1 MNTTLGAVIALI
13 ILSALF
19 SATETA
25 YTSLSFFQLKTL
37 ENRRSRSGRL
47 AFRLSQNREQL
58 LTTALIGNNV
68 VNLSAS
74 ALVTTIALKYFSSPA
89 VGYATGVLTLI
100 ILIFGEIVPKQL
112 ALAHNV
118 RIAISMAYPMKVLM
132 TLLFP
137 LVWLLRILASGV
149 TRFFGTKEE
158 PIITTEG
165 MMHVVDAAEDEGLVD
180 QYESDLMQRAIHFS
194 STIVRTIM
202 THRTE
207 VFTLSSDLTIEEAFP
222 MIVKSGF
229 SRIPIYHENQEN
241 IVGVL
246 LLRDVLRA
254 QQKHVVNKTLASV
267 SRKPIY
273 VIEQMHLDDLFYL
286 FKKDKLQ
293 QAIVV
298 DEYGG
303 FSGVVTMEDVAEQLF
318 GELFDEHEHRF
329 PDRVVENKDRP
340 GSFLVMAD
348 APFQQVIDD
357 LDLSCERERF
367 STVAAYLLE
376 EAGSIPV
383 EGEVI
388 ITPLGTWQI
397 LLMKGNK
404 VEVVEFTPNPASV
417 D

>member
-25 YTSLSFFQLKTL
+25 YTSLSFFQIKTL

-74 ALVTTIALKYFSSPA
+74 ALVTTIALKYFSSLA

>member
-58 LTTALIGNNV
+58 LTTALVGNNV

-165 MMHVVDAAEDEGLVD
+165 MMHVVDAAEDEGLV
-180 QYESDLMQRAIHFS
+180 
-194 STIVRTIM
+194 
-202 THRTE
+202 
-207 VFTLSSDLTIEEAFP
+207 
-222 MIVKSGF
+222 
-229 SRIPIYHENQEN
+229 
-241 IVGVL
+241 
-246 LLRDVLRA
+246 
-254 QQKHVVNKTLASV
+254 
-267 SRKPIY
+267 
-273 VIEQMHLDDLFYL
+273 
-286 FKKDKLQ
+286 
-293 QAIVV
+293 
-298 DEYGG
+298 
-303 FSGVVTMEDVAEQLF
+303 
-318 GELFDEHEHRF
+318 
-329 PDRVVENKDRP
+329 
-340 GSFLVMAD
+340 
-348 APFQQVIDD
+348 
-357 LDLSCERERF
+357 
-367 STVAAYLLE
+367 
-376 EAGSIPV
+376 
-383 EGEVI
+383 
-388 ITPLGTWQI
+388 
-397 LLMKGNK
+397 
-404 VEVVEFTPNPASV
+404 
-417 D
+417 

>member
-1 MNTTLGAVIALI
+1 
-13 ILSALF
+13 
-19 SATETA
+19 
-25 YTSLSFFQLKTL
+25 
-37 ENRRSRSGRL
+37 
-47 AFRLSQNREQL
+47 
-58 LTTALIGNNV
+58 
-68 VNLSAS
+68 
-74 ALVTTIALKYFSSPA
+74 
-89 VGYATGVLTLI
+89 
-100 ILIFGEIVPKQL
+100 
-112 ALAHNV
+112 
-118 RIAISMAYPMKVLM
+118 
-132 TLLFP
+132 
-137 LVWLLRILASGV
+137 
-149 TRFFGTKEE
+149 
-158 PIITTEG
+158 
-165 MMHVVDAAEDEGLVD
+165 
-180 QYESDLMQRAIHFS
+180 
-194 STIVRTIM
+194 M

-329 PDRVVENKDRP
+329 PDRVVEHKDRP

>member
-74 ALVTTIALKYFSSPA
+74 SLVTTIALKYFSSPA

-329 PDRVVENKDRP
+329 PDRVVEHKDRP

>member
-74 ALVTTIALKYFSSPA
+74 ALVTTIALQYFSSPA

-118 RIAISMAYPMKVLM
+118 RIAIFMAYPMKGLM

-137 LVWLLRILASGV
+137 LAWLLRILASGV

-165 MMHVVDAAEDEGLVD
+165 MMHVVDAAEDVGLVD

-329 PDRVVENKDRP
+329 PDRVVEHKDRP

>member
-329 PDRVVENKDRP
+329 PDRVVEHKDRP

>member
-74 ALVTTIALKYFSSPA
+74 SLVTTIALKYFSSPA

-118 RIAISMAYPMKVLM
+118 RIAIFMAYPMKGLM

-165 MMHVVDAAEDEGLVD
+165 MMHVVDAAEDVGLVD

>member
-118 RIAISMAYPMKVLM
+118 RIAIFMAYPMKGLM

-165 MMHVVDAAEDEGLVD
+165 MMHVVDAAEDVGLVD